1 MKRMRQEERKQ
12 LEEEGRRGGGLLSAN
27 FLLVS
32 SLPLT

>member
-12 LEEEGRRGGGLLSAN
+12 RRRGGDLLSAN

-32 SLPLT
+32 SLPLR